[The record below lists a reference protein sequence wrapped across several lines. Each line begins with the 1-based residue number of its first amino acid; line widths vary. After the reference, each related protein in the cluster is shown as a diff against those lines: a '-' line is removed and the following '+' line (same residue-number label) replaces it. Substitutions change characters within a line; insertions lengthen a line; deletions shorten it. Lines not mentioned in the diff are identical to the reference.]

1 MRYGW
6 MTGLLIVVFCTALA
20 AQDSTRPAQDA
31 AGYAGTWAGTWAG
44 GPDGG
49 SGELEITIEKTSTGS
64 LTGKLK
70 ATGGASEHTAPF
82 KTLTI
87 DAGTLKARYDYPL
100 GDGGEV
106 ALDAAVEASSA
117 KGTWALYPP
126 GQTTEAARGTFVVTR
141 R

>member
-1 MRYGW
+1 

-70 ATGGASEHTAPF
+70 ATGGASEHIAPF